1 MPKTLKRVVTLD
13 FLKQMKKKTINFFL
27 CSAVM
32 IAVGFGLQKSYN
44 NSMVSTTGSDLVTEN
59 VEALRNADVGVQY
72 SCRKNYI
79 AGKWPCVWYLSGAS
93 CTGCKKP

>member
-1 MPKTLKRVVTLD
+1 MPKTLKRVGTLN

-27 CSAVM
+27 CSVVI

-44 NSMVSTTGSDLVTEN
+44 SMVSTTESDLVAEN
-59 VEALRNADVGVQY
+59 VEALSNADVGVQY
-72 SCRKNYI
+72 SCHRNYI
-79 AGKWPCVWYLSGAS
+79 SRKWACLWCLSGES